1 MAWTPGGV
9 HDQRKGSGFSFLI
22 ESAPDMWPSPTPGRR
37 SKLRRSGQNK
47 QTTSRATTHDCT
59 ALCSRAAGGGRGI
72 LNTWLRPQRLVLP
85 QNVQERLAISWRPA
99 SPDCAWEASGKHQRR
114 HTACPGAGFP
124 GGWVPTPIPAW
135 RQALRDSLMGYP
147 SAPPSPTRPGT
158 PWDPRR
164 PTDTSVVEPRMIPEH
179 RSLAP
184 RTIAL
189 EGHAPTIGR
198 EEICDR
204 VPVAIVSLTHGGHR
218 QRAVAA

>member
-1 MAWTPGGV
+1 
-9 HDQRKGSGFSFLI
+9 
-22 ESAPDMWPSPTPGRR
+22 
-37 SKLRRSGQNK
+37 
-47 QTTSRATTHDCT
+47 
-59 ALCSRAAGGGRGI
+59 
-72 LNTWLRPQRLVLP
+72 VLP
-85 QNVQERLAISWRPA
+85 EIVQEPRAFSGAPA
-99 SPDCAWEASGKHQRR
+99 SRKAPREAPGKQQRR

-124 GGWVPTPIPAW
+124 GGWVSQPIPAW
-135 RQALRDSLMGYP
+135 RQALRGSLMGYP